1 MLIFT
6 LCAAMLIGFGSL
18 QPDNLPLTFNNIT
31 LRISGESTEAT
42 ISRAWRDSREP
53 QNAKNKFYHVKYDF
67 ITNAG
72 DTYSGKS
79 FLDRK
84 KSKRYSAGETIK
96 VLYDPK
102 NPSNSVV
109 FKFSDNAFIIMF
121 FTGLLFL
128 CILIAVVFIFKSTI
142 ARRALNKLKSAR
154 CSKVEAKI
162 YKVEL
167 ASVSG
172 LNSMNKGDEAS
183 ELEHNELMIYY
194 QFNDPRGQKYK
205 GNAMLSSFSSVPP
218 LEKGDSILVRY
229 DNNNPNINALDE
241 AF

>member
-1 MLIFT
+1 MATHQSTPEKSYTVLPPSNYLKVAKYMLIFT

-96 VLYDPK
+96 VL
-102 NPSNSVV
+102 
-109 FKFSDNAFIIMF
+109 
-121 FTGLLFL
+121 
-128 CILIAVVFIFKSTI
+128 
-142 ARRALNKLKSAR
+142 
-154 CSKVEAKI
+154 
-162 YKVEL
+162 
-167 ASVSG
+167 
-172 LNSMNKGDEAS
+172 
-183 ELEHNELMIYY
+183 
-194 QFNDPRGQKYK
+194 
-205 GNAMLSSFSSVPP
+205 
-218 LEKGDSILVRY
+218 
-229 DNNNPNINALDE
+229 
-241 AF
+241 